1 MLSCKPFELKF
12 RLNNCSG
19 TRRQLRAR
27 RQMLSRLGE
36 SCVQRAYYP
45 KSCFISAAEQERIWN

>member
-1 MLSCKPFELKF
+1 
-12 RLNNCSG
+12 
-19 TRRQLRAR
+19 
-27 RQMLSRLGE
+27 MLSRLGE